1 MRAMLGR
8 RVSDRRRWVLGVT
21 VLSLALLGTRPVEAQ
36 PREGQPRYSFTVE
49 IEGTAAGMFREVT
62 GLSVETEVVEYRDG
76 STNDIRKL
84 PGRTLW
90 PNIVLKRG
98 FTGNTE
104 LYDWAMT
111 YLRTGTV
118 VRRSG
123 SIIMYDQSGNQV
135 TRWNFENAWPVKWDG
150 PTLDASGTEVAI
162 ETLVL
167 AHDGLSLSDDDR

>member
-1 MRAMLGR
+1 MKAILGR
-8 RVSDRRRWVLGVT
+8 IVSAHRFWIPGATFLC
-21 VLSLALLGTRPVEAQ
+21 LALLVAHPVEAQ
-36 PREGQPRYSFTVE
+36 ARERLPRYTFTVE
-49 IEGTAAGMFREVT
+49 IEGTAAGMFREVS

-84 PGRTLW
+84 PGRTTW
-90 PNIVLKRG
+90 PDIVLKRG

-111 YLRTGTV
+111 YLRTGAV

-123 SIIMYDQSGNQV
+123 SIIMSDQSGNQIA
-135 TRWNFENAWPVKWDG
+135 RWNFHNAWPVKWDG
-150 PTLDASGTEVAI
+150 PTLDASGAEVAI